1 MQKNCIILNFKVYFI
16 LHSGFNHHILQNNNY
31 PKDSGID
38 SEKNIHHLKKRH
50 EGENGKYRHHSLK
63 LMGKKPNQ
71 AFNCLFNYSLKNIY
85 LVLLIVINIYRFET
99 V

>member
-38 SEKNIHHLKKRH
+38 SEKNIHHLKKDMK
-50 EGENGKYRHHSLK
+50 EK
-63 LMGKKPNQ
+63 MG
-71 AFNCLFNYSLKNIY
+71 NIAT
-85 LVLLIVINIYRFET
+85 IV
-99 V
+99 